1 MTLSTII
8 GILLR
13 PRVILPIYRIALRI
27 SMTIIKEKLTKHI
40 AIKGELKGIS
50 PAVAILIKRL

>member
-1 MTLSTII
+1 
-8 GILLR
+8 
-13 PRVILPIYRIALRI
+13 
-27 SMTIIKEKLTKHI
+27 MTIIRGKLIKRI

>member
-13 PRVILPIYRIALRI
+13 PRIVLLIHRIILRI
-27 SMTIIKEKLTKHI
+27 SMIIIRGKLTKYI

-50 PAVAILIKRL
+50 PAVAILVKRL